1 MDASSPKRY
10 IGQTDLQ
17 LVKTGIRQ
25 ARKLAAYFSKA
36 PLDAI
41 ACSDLKRSLQTA
53 RIIAGNRPVKLE
65 PVCALREVDLGEWDG
80 LSIAAVKT
88 CAPEEWQRRGESPA
102 EHRPPGGES
111 FYDLQ
116 SRVVPAFQTLIANL
130 QSNLMIVGHAGVNR
144 VILCHLL
151 GIPLARLFCLG
162 QDYAAVNLIL
172 SGHEGI
178 QVQLINFTL
187 S

>member
-1 MDASSPKRY
+1 MPSVKTIYLLRHGRVMDASSPKRY

-65 PVCALREVDLGEWDG
+65 PVCA
-80 LSIAAVKT
+80 
-88 CAPEEWQRRGESPA
+88 
-102 EHRPPGGES
+102 
-111 FYDLQ
+111 FLQ
-116 SRVVPAFQTLIANL
+116 
-130 QSNLMIVGHAGVNR
+130 G
-144 VILCHLL
+144 
-151 GIPLARLFCLG
+151 
-162 QDYAAVNLIL
+162 YA
-172 SGHEGI
+172 I
-178 QVQLINFTL
+178 QEN
-187 S
+187 